1 MAPPSVLPD
10 ISPTCWEIGS
20 FGASLILATL
30 EIGESG
36 DDGQIERGNLNL
48 KASIGVSANR
58 RAVRVQAHK
67 E

>member
-1 MAPPSVLPD
+1 M
-10 ISPTCWEIGS
+10 
-20 FGASLILATL
+20 